1 MYYVG
6 RSAVLGSFEKLEN
19 YEKRLLEEAFKRAE
33 FVYVGIAADD
43 EDRRIK
49 AKVRKLSKL
58 LAARYPGRYQVVEV
72 RSEFA
77 PAVEDE
83 EVHTLVVPSAELAR
97 GINETRKGRG
107 LKPLLIVEVPPQASQ
122 SGQEAP
128 QELDKDG

>member
-1 MYYVG
+1 MYYAG
-6 RSAVLGSFEKLEN
+6 KSAVLGSFEKLEN

-43 EDRRIK
+43 EDRRLK

-72 RSEFA
+72 KDEFA

-83 EVHTLVVPSAELAR
+83 EVHTLVVPSSELAR
-97 GINETRKGRG
+97 GINEARESRG
-107 LKPLLIVEVPPQASQ
+107 LRRLLVVEVPPPGSSQPGEEAS
-122 SGQEAP
+122 
-128 QELDKDG
+128 